1 MCTINQD
8 HMMYGSWNMKCAG
21 QSFLSFWTIFCP
33 LTLLTT
39 PKIKIFKKKKN
50 HLEIL
55 SFYTCVPQMTI
66 IWCMVPEISSATDR
80 IFLSFWVIFSLCSP
94 NNLENDNFGKEKKT
108 PGDIIILYMCNIN
121 DDNHMIYSSWDMK
134 CNRQNFFVIFS
145 YFLLFYRTFSVH
157 IKWMISYY

>member
-1 MCTINQD
+1 
-8 HMMYGSWNMKCAG
+8 MMYGSWNMKCAG

-39 PKIKIFKKKKN
+39 PKIKIFKKKK
-50 HLEIL
+50 
-55 SFYTCVPQMTI
+55 
-66 IWCMVPEISSATDR
+66 R
-80 IFLSFWVIFSLCSP
+80 ITWRYYHFTLVYHKWRLYDVWFLRYRVRQTEFFLSFWVIFSLYSP

-145 YFLLFYRTFSVH
+145 YFLLFYRTFMYTLNGWSL
-157 IKWMISYY
+157 IINLF